1 MSERKINLSKI
12 LEAKNKLAFEEGYS
26 NYFTAA
32 QRNII
37 FKAME
42 ESIKQ
47 AIELASENANLQIFR
62 LNMNSKNDCET
73 LIEREYTHCEYNQN
87 GSDYNVNTNVNEQS
101 ILNTL
106 EQIEYY

>member
-47 AIELASENANLQIFR
+47 SLELAAENA
-62 LNMNSKNDCET
+62 KT
-73 LIEREYTHCEYNQN
+73 REMTELWSGQVWDDGPLPICI
-87 GSDYNVNTNVNEQS
+87 DKQS
-101 ILNTL
+101 ILDTINQV
-106 EQIEYY
+106 E

>member
-12 LEAKNKLAFEEGYS
+12 LEAKNNLAFEEGYA

-47 AIELASENANLQIFR
+47 SLELAAE
-62 LNMNSKNDCET
+62 D
-73 LIEREYTHCEYNQN
+73 
-87 GSDYNVNTNVNEQS
+87 GSIVNKQS

>member
-12 LEAKNKLAFEEGYS
+12 LETKNKLAFEEGYA

-32 QRNII
+32 QRDII

-47 AIELASENANLQIFR
+47 CLELAAENATTEPLGEWPE
-62 LNMNSKNDCET
+62 D
-73 LIEREYTHCEYNQN
+73 
-87 GSDYNVNTNVNEQS
+87 GSIVNKQS
-101 ILNTL
+101 IINTL

>member
-1 MSERKINLSKI
+1 MSERKINLNKI
-12 LEAKNKLAFEEGYS
+12 LEDKNNLAFEEGYA

-47 AIELASENANLQIFR
+47 AIELAAENANVIEECKF
-62 LNMNSKNDCET
+62 ND
-73 LIEREYTHCEYNQN
+73 THQENDF
-87 GSDYNVNTNVNEQS
+87 GIIVNKQS

>member
-1 MSERKINLSKI
+1 MKQQKINLSKI
-12 LEAKNKLAFEEGYS
+12 LEDKNDLAFEEGYA

-47 AIELASENANLQIFR
+47 SLELAAENATTEPLG
-62 LNMNSKNDCET
+62 DWPED
-73 LIEREYTHCEYNQN
+73 
-87 GSDYNVNTNVNEQS
+87 GSIVNKQS
-101 ILNTL
+101 IINTL

>member
-1 MSERKINLSKI
+1 MSERKINLSNI
-12 LEAKNKLAFEEGYS
+12 LEAKNKLAFEEGYV

-47 AIELASENANLQIFR
+47 SLELAAENATTEPLG
-62 LNMNSKNDCET
+62 DWPED
-73 LIEREYTHCEYNQN
+73 
-87 GSDYNVNTNVNEQS
+87 GSIVNKQS
-101 ILNTL
+101 IINTL

>member
-1 MSERKINLSKI
+1 MSKRKINLSKI
-12 LEAKNKLAFEEGYS
+12 LESKNKLAFEEGYS

-47 AIELASENANLQIFR
+47 TLELAAENANVIEECKF
-62 LNMNSKNDCET
+62 ND
-73 LIEREYTHCEYNQN
+73 IHRENDF
-87 GSDYNVNTNVNEQS
+87 GIIVNKQS

>member
-12 LEAKNKLAFEEGYS
+12 LEAKNKLAFEEGYV

-47 AIELASENANLQIFR
+47 SLELAAENAECKLKNKIECDSYQLENGFVTV
-62 LNMNSKNDCET
+62 NNSI
-73 LIEREYTHCEYNQN
+73 LINK
-87 GSDYNVNTNVNEQS
+87 QS
-101 ILNTL
+101 ILNTIN
-106 EQIEYY
+106 QIE

>member
-47 AIELASENANLQIFR
+47 SLELAAENANVIEKCKF
-62 LNMNSKNDCET
+62 NEVHMENDFE
-73 LIEREYTHCEYNQN
+73 II
-87 GSDYNVNTNVNEQS
+87 VNKQS

>member
-1 MSERKINLSKI
+1 MSERKINLNKI
-12 LEAKNKLAFEEGYS
+12 LEDKNNLAFEEGYS

-47 AIELASENANLQIFR
+47 AIELAVENANVIEECKF
-62 LNMNSKNDCET
+62 ND
-73 LIEREYTHCEYNQN
+73 THQENDF
-87 GSDYNVNTNVNEQS
+87 GIIVNKQS

>member
-1 MSERKINLSKI
+1 MEQQKINLNKI
-12 LEAKNKLAFEEGYS
+12 LEDKNDLAFEEGYS

-47 AIELASENANLQIFR
+47 AIELAAENANIKHIR
-62 LNMNSKNDCET
+62 YGAY
-73 LIEREYTHCEYNQN
+73 IN
-87 GSDYNVNTNVNEQS
+87 GSYTTSEKFHEIPEYGDIDSHQFSINEQS

>member
-12 LEAKNKLAFEEGYS
+12 LEAKNKLAFEEGYA

-47 AIELASENANLQIFR
+47 SLELAAENANVIEKCKF
-62 LNMNSKNDCET
+62 NEVHMENDFE
-73 LIEREYTHCEYNQN
+73 II
-87 GSDYNVNTNVNEQS
+87 VNKQS

>member
-1 MSERKINLSKI
+1 MEQQKINLDKI
-12 LEAKNKLAFEEGYS
+12 LEAKNNLAFEEGYS

-47 AIELASENANLQIFR
+47 AIELAAENANVIEKCKFNKLH
-62 LNMNSKNDCET
+62 LENDFE
-73 LIEREYTHCEYNQN
+73 II
-87 GSDYNVNTNVNEQS
+87 VNKQS

>member
-12 LEAKNKLAFEEGYS
+12 LEAKNNLAFEEGYA

-47 AIELASENANLQIFR
+47 SLELAAENANVIEECKF
-62 LNMNSKNDCET
+62 NDTHRENDFET
-73 LIEREYTHCEYNQN
+73 I
-87 GSDYNVNTNVNEQS
+87 VNKQS

>member
-47 AIELASENANLQIFR
+47 SLELAAENAELKLKIKLECTESQ
-62 LNMNSKNDCET
+62 LE
-73 LIEREYTHCEYNQN
+73 N
-87 GSDYNVNTNVNEQS
+87 GFCFGDNAIIVNKQS
-101 ILNTL
+101 ILNTINQV
-106 EQIEYY
+106 E

>member
-1 MSERKINLSKI
+1 MSERKINLNQI

-47 AIELASENANLQIFR
+47 SLELAAENAELKLKIKLECTESQ
-62 LNMNSKNDCET
+62 LE
-73 LIEREYTHCEYNQN
+73 N
-87 GSDYNVNTNVNEQS
+87 GFCFGDNAIIVNKQS
-101 ILNTL
+101 ILNTINQV
-106 EQIEYY
+106 E

>member
-12 LEAKNKLAFEEGYS
+12 LEAKNNLAFEEGYS

-47 AIELASENANLQIFR
+47 AIELAAENANVIEKCKFNELH
-62 LNMNSKNDCET
+62 LENDFE
-73 LIEREYTHCEYNQN
+73 II
-87 GSDYNVNTNVNEQS
+87 VNKQS

>member
-1 MSERKINLSKI
+1 MSKRKINLSKI
-12 LEAKNKLAFEEGYS
+12 LEAKNNLAFEEGYS

-47 AIELASENANLQIFR
+47 TLELAVENAECKL
-62 LNMNSKNDCET
+62 KNK
-73 LIEREYTHCEYNQN
+73 IECDSSQLEN
-87 GSDYNVNTNVNEQS
+87 GFVIGNNAIVINKQS
-101 ILNTL
+101 ILDTIN
-106 EQIEYY
+106 QIECK

>member
-1 MSERKINLSKI
+1 MKQQKIILNKI
-12 LEAKNKLAFEEGYS
+12 LEDKNDLAFEEGYA

-47 AIELASENANLQIFR
+47 SLELAAENATTEPLG
-62 LNMNSKNDCET
+62 DWPED
-73 LIEREYTHCEYNQN
+73 
-87 GSDYNVNTNVNEQS
+87 GSIVNKQS
-101 ILNTL
+101 IINTL

>member
-47 AIELASENANLQIFR
+47 SLELAAENATTEPLGDWPEDGTIVNKESIF
-62 LNMNSKNDCET
+62 
-73 LIEREYTHCEYNQN
+73 
-87 GSDYNVNTNVNEQS
+87 
-101 ILNTL
+101 NTL
-106 EQIEYY
+106 NQIEYY

>member
-12 LEAKNKLAFEEGYS
+12 LEAKNNLAFEEGYA

-47 AIELASENANLQIFR
+47 LLELAAENAELKLKIKLECTESQ
-62 LNMNSKNDCET
+62 LE
-73 LIEREYTHCEYNQN
+73 N
-87 GSDYNVNTNVNEQS
+87 GFCFGDNAIIVNKQS
-101 ILNTL
+101 ILNTINQV
-106 EQIEYY
+106 E

>member
-1 MSERKINLSKI
+1 MSERKINLDRI
-12 LEAKNKLAFEEGYS
+12 LEAKNNLAFEEGYS

-47 AIELASENANLQIFR
+47 AIELAAENANVIEKCKFNELH
-62 LNMNSKNDCET
+62 LENDFE
-73 LIEREYTHCEYNQN
+73 II
-87 GSDYNVNTNVNEQS
+87 VNKQS